1 MQRSKYWWK
10 ITQDHIDEAY
20 QDDSENL
27 VGPRNADQTITA
39 NKAVFKLYDDD
50 GELYYSGEIYGDY
63 DGFEPLDDFGAP
75 NAGCTAIKIE
85 GGGRYEIW

>member
-10 ITQDHIDEAY
+10 ITSLTMNACRGGL
-20 QDDSENL
+20 L
-27 VGPRNADQTITA
+27 VGPQNADETITA
-39 NKAVFKLYDDD
+39 NKATFKLYDDD

-75 NAGCTAIKIE
+75 NDGCTAIKID
-85 GGGRYEIW
+85 GQWL